1 MTGKNVLLPVIT
13 SNYVQSIK
21 MLDFSVKMHRINTN
35 NTSHASREICA
46 PWGVTFF
53 WRSYY
58 GEI

>member
-1 MTGKNVLLPVIT
+1 MTGKKMFLPVIT
-13 SNYVQSIK
+13 NGYAKPIK
-21 MLDFSVKMHRINTN
+21 MLDFSFKMIRIKAN
-35 NTSHASREICA
+35 NTSHASRKICA

>member
-21 MLDFSVKMHRINTN
+21 KLDFSIKMLNIRAN
-35 NTSHASREICA
+35 NTSHAFRKICA